1 MEKISY
7 EKFVKLVNSFDE
19 FNEKLLFALYEKYG
33 KEIINTYFDKM
44 SSDLQEDDFLIFAK
58 KYSAYFDNIYDGS
71 LKNESGVTDL
81 INHTFYSLGTDN
93 TSIMNQNE
101 EIYYGNI
108 LNEAKALSICENN
121 DNLYPKV
128 NIAKILKSIYKPKAL
143 TSFNKIPPYIAIT
156 NAAINCPANLEL
168 LKEIKSLPYK
178 LGDDNILKGELQYI
192 KTMLKLINKPSYEEF
207 CKIFN
212 EFNFN
217 NIDISDNISYEL
229 TLLKKYIIAKNNF
242 FKRNIRL
249 VYSISSHFNNV
260 SKMQL
265 NDIIQEGNFGLIKAI
280 NKFDISKGNRF
291 STYATYWIKQFIL
304 KSLNYNTDLIR
315 KPYQINSKKSI
326 YNKFITEYYIK
337 YKCMPS
343 VEIIS
348 KELGISKNDIYDFE
362 NNYAS
367 CTSLEIPINNEDG
380 FLSEVVPDKDA
391 TVEEDIMNKELSLM
405 VNSAMNKYLTDREKE
420 VLMLR
425 FGLNEDRKEYT
436 LEEIGQ
442 KYGITRER
450 IRQIEIKARKK
461 LRFNDKNTGLK
472 DFLR

>member
-44 SSDLQEDDFLIFAK
+44 SSDLQENDFLIFAK

-81 INHTFYSLGTDN
+81 INHMFYSLGTDN

-128 NIAKILKSIYKPKAL
+128 NIAKILKSIYF
-143 TSFNKIPPYIAIT
+143 SNDYE
-156 NAAINCPANLEL
+156 NNLEL

-217 NIDISDNISYEL
+217 NTDISDNISYEL

-249 VYSISSHFNNV
+249 VYSISRHFNNV
-260 SKMQL
+260 SKMQF

-280 NKFDISKGNRF
+280 NRFDISKGNRF

-304 KSLNYNTDLIR
+304 KSFNYNTDLIH
-315 KPYQINSKKSI
+315 KSHQINSKKSI
-326 YNKFITEYYIK
+326 YNKFITEYYSK
-337 YKCMPS
+337 YGYMPS

-367 CTSLEIPINNEDG
+367 CTSLETPINNEDG

-391 TVEEDIMNKELSLM
+391 NVEEDIINKELSLI

-450 IRQIEIKARKK
+450 IRQIEVKARNK
-461 LRFNDKNTGLK
+461 LKFYDKNTGLK

>member
-1 MEKISY
+1 M
-7 EKFVKLVNSFDE
+7 
-19 FNEKLLFALYEKYG
+19 
-33 KEIINTYFDKM
+33 
-44 SSDLQEDDFLIFAK
+44 
-58 KYSAYFDNIYDGS
+58 
-71 LKNESGVTDL
+71 
-81 INHTFYSLGTDN
+81 
-93 TSIMNQNE
+93 
-101 EIYYGNI
+101 
-108 LNEAKALSICENN
+108 
-121 DNLYPKV
+121 
-128 NIAKILKSIYKPKAL
+128 
-143 TSFNKIPPYIAIT
+143 
-156 NAAINCPANLEL
+156 
-168 LKEIKSLPYK
+168 
-178 LGDDNILKGELQYI
+178 
-192 KTMLKLINKPSYEEF
+192 
-207 CKIFN
+207 
-212 EFNFN
+212 
-217 NIDISDNISYEL
+217 
-229 TLLKKYIIAKNNF
+229 LKKYIIAKNNF

-249 VYSISSHFNNV
+249 VYSISRHFNNV
-260 SKMQL
+260 SKMQF

-280 NKFDISKGNRF
+280 NRFDISKGNRF

-304 KSLNYNTDLIR
+304 KSLNYNTDLIH
-315 KPYQINSKKSI
+315 KPHQINSKKSI
-326 YNKFITEYYIK
+326 YNKFITEYYSK
-337 YKCMPS
+337 YGYMPS

-367 CTSLEIPINNEDG
+367 CTSLETPINNEDG

-391 TVEEDIMNKELSLM
+391 NVEEDIINKELSLM

-442 KYGITRER
+442 KYGITREG

>member
-1 MEKISY
+1 
-7 EKFVKLVNSFDE
+7 
-19 FNEKLLFALYEKYG
+19 
-33 KEIINTYFDKM
+33 
-44 SSDLQEDDFLIFAK
+44 
-58 KYSAYFDNIYDGS
+58 
-71 LKNESGVTDL
+71 
-81 INHTFYSLGTDN
+81 
-93 TSIMNQNE
+93 
-101 EIYYGNI
+101 
-108 LNEAKALSICENN
+108 
-121 DNLYPKV
+121 
-128 NIAKILKSIYKPKAL
+128 
-143 TSFNKIPPYIAIT
+143 
-156 NAAINCPANLEL
+156 
-168 LKEIKSLPYK
+168 
-178 LGDDNILKGELQYI
+178 
-192 KTMLKLINKPSYEEF
+192 MLKLINKPSYEEF

-249 VYSISSHFNNV
+249 VYSISRHFNNV
-260 SKMQL
+260 SKMQF

-367 CTSLEIPINNEDG
+367 CTSLETPINNEDG
-380 FLSEVVPDKDA
+380 SLSEVVPDNDA
-391 TVEEDIMNKELSLM
+391 TVEEDIMNKELSLI